1 MLPAAWTA
9 ICAGEDVGEDCEVLR
24 SQIYVKEGFPTN
36 AINILSIQ
44 VGIWND
50 KKVTIFTNEYDNELV
65 I

>member
-9 ICAGEDVGEDCEVLR
+9 VCAGEDVGEDCEVLR

-44 VGIWND
+44 VGIWNGKNCD
-50 KKVTIFTNEYDNELV
+50 FF
-65 I
+65 